1 VEDRKMV
8 RGETVKGISRKFP
21 REVRSRKG
29 GLRALL
35 GLVIAGAGILSGC
48 AGLANTSNANLTP
61 LDEVQ
66 ITPANLTFPNVSVGS
81 VATQTATLTNTG
93 SKSVSITQLSVS
105 SSEFTASG
113 IATPL
118 TLAPGQSAQFKVA
131 FKSSTAGTVSGTLSA
146 MTARG
151 NGSTKVKLNGN
162 SGKVASQLSL
172 STTSLKF
179 GSVLVNGNSTQ
190 AVTLK
195 NSGNSDI
202 NITQLG
208 VSGSGFSVS
217 GVAVPVTVSAGQS
230 MALQATF
237 APAAAGAV
245 TGSVSITSDA
255 QTPTSSVSL
264 AGTGVNGTY
273 TMLLT
278 PSSVSFGN
286 LNVGST
292 AKQTVQLSN
301 TGNSSVTVSQ
311 VAASGAGV
319 SVSGLSVPATIAP
332 SQSVPLTVTFA
343 PIAGGAVA
351 GSVTVTNDGGVNVV
365 AAVTGT
371 GVQAGVSVTP
381 SSASF
386 GSVVTGS
393 TKSQTIQ
400 VKNSGTA
407 SLTVSQ
413 VAATGSGFSVSGV
426 SVPFALGPGA
436 SSTFNVQYAPT
447 AAGAVNGSVSIVS
460 NAPNS
465 PAAVSLS
472 GTGVNGTYTM
482 LLTPSTVSFGNLN
495 VGSTAKQTVQLSNTG
510 NSSVTV
516 SQVAA
521 SGAGVSVSGP
531 AVPTTIAPSQS
542 VPVTVTFAPT
552 ASGAVA
558 GGLTVTNS
566 EGVNAVA
573 AVTGTGVQAGL
584 SATPTSASFGSVVT
598 GSTNSQTIQLK
609 NTGTAS
615 LTVSQV
621 AATGS
626 GFSVSGAS
634 VPLALAPGQSS
645 TFNVQYAPTVA
656 GAVNGSISI
665 VSTAPNSPATVSLSG
680 TGVAATRTL
689 SVSPGSLSFG
699 SVTNGS
705 TAAQSFAVT
714 NTGNSGV
721 SISGV
726 SATGAGYSIVSGGS
740 SVTLSPNQ
748 SASVSVQFAPT
759 VAGSASGAVN
769 ILSNATGSGGV
780 TLSGTGVAA
789 QVNHTIAL
797 NWGASSSS
805 VAGYNIYRSS
815 VSGASYAK
823 VNSSLVGGF
832 SFTDSNVQT
841 GQTYYYVATSVDA
854 SGNESVYSNE
864 VPAIV
869 P

>member
-1 VEDRKMV
+1 MV
-8 RGETVKGISRKFP
+8 RGEAVKGISRKFSA
-21 REVRSRKG
+21 EVCTRKG

-35 GLVIAGAGILSGC
+35 GLVIAGTGILSGC
-48 AGLANTSNANLTP
+48 AGLANSSNSNLTP
-61 LDEVQ
+61 QDTVQ

-81 VATQTATLTNTG
+81 IATQIATLTNTG
-93 SKSVSITQLSVS
+93 SKPVSITQLSVS

-118 TLAPGQSAQFKVA
+118 TLDPGQSTQFKVA
-131 FKSSTAGTVSGTLSA
+131 FKSSTTGTVSGTLSA

-151 NGSTKVKLNGN
+151 SGSTKVKLNGN
-162 SGKVASQLSL
+162 SGRTASQLSL

-179 GSVLVNGNSTQ
+179 GSVLVNGKSTQ

-202 NITQLG
+202 NISQLG

-217 GVAVPVTVSAGQS
+217 GVSVPVTVPAGQS

-237 APAAAGAV
+237 APAAPGAV
-245 TGSVSITSDA
+245 TGSVTITSDA
-255 QTPTSSVSL
+255 QTPATAVSL

-273 TMLLT
+273 TMSLTPPSVSFGNLNVGSTATQVVQLSNTGNSSVTVSQVAASGAGVSVSGLTVPATIAPSQSVPLSVTFAPTTGGAVAGSVTVTNDGGVNVVAAVTGAGAQAGLSVTPSSTSFGSVVTGSTKSQTIQVKNSGTASLTVSNVAAAGSGFSVSGVSVPFTLGPSTSSTFTVQYAPTAAGAANGSISIVGNAPNSPVAVSLAGTGVNSTYTMSLT

-301 TGNSSVTVSQ
+301 TGNSNVTVSQ
-311 VAASGAGV
+311 VVASGAGV
-319 SVSGLSVPATIAP
+319 SVSGLAVPA
-332 SQSVPLTVTFA
+332 
-343 PIAGGAVA
+343 
-351 GSVTVTNDGGVNVV
+351 
-365 AAVTGT
+365 
-371 GVQAGVSVTP
+371 
-381 SSASF
+381 
-386 GSVVTGS
+386 
-393 TKSQTIQ
+393 
-400 VKNSGTA
+400 
-407 SLTVSQ
+407 
-413 VAATGSGFSVSGV
+413 
-426 SVPFALGPGA
+426 
-436 SSTFNVQYAPT
+436 
-447 AAGAVNGSVSIVS
+447 
-460 NAPNS
+460 
-465 PAAVSLS
+465 
-472 GTGVNGTYTM
+472 
-482 LLTPSTVSFGNLN
+482 
-495 VGSTAKQTVQLSNTG
+495 
-510 NSSVTV
+510 
-516 SQVAA
+516 
-521 SGAGVSVSGP
+521 
-531 AVPTTIAPSQS
+531 TIAPSQS

-552 ASGAVA
+552 ASGAVS
-558 GGLTVTNS
+558 GSLTVTNDG
-566 EGVNAVA
+566 GVNAVA

-584 SATPTSASFGSVVT
+584 SVTPTSASFGSVVT
-598 GSTNSQTIQLK
+598 GGTNSQTIQLK
-609 NTGTAS
+609 NTGSAS

-621 AATGS
+621 AAAGS

-634 VPLALAPGQSS
+634 VPLTLAPNQTS
-645 TFNVQYAPTVA
+645 TFNVQFAPTAA

-665 VSTAPNSPATVSLSG
+665 VSTAPNSPAAVSLSG

-699 SVTNGS
+699 SVNNGS

-714 NTGNSGV
+714 NTGNSNV

-726 SATGAGYSIVSGGS
+726 SATGSGFSVVSGGS

-759 VAGSASGAVN
+759 VAGSASGSVS
-769 ILSNATGSGGV
+769 ILSDATGSSGV
-780 TLSGTGVAA
+780 TLSGTGVAP

-805 VAGYNIYRSS
+805 VAGYNVYRSS
-815 VSGASYAK
+815 VSGSSYAK
-823 VNSSLVGGF
+823 VNSSLVGGV

-841 GQTYYYVATSVDA
+841 GQTYYYVATAVDS